1 MSTKLPDSELQNLI
15 NDSASGDDAAF
26 GRLLERYAPLISS
39 EVSGFINCG
48 FDEDD
53 VRQEA
58 YIAFF
63 DAVKSFNS
71 SGRSVSFGLYA
82 KVCIKNRL
90 ISAVRRLSKDK
101 SLLTEEEIPE
111 RADTDSDPYSLVVG
125 KEDLEI
131 FRYTLNRL
139 LSVYEKTVLHYYIAG
154 FSPAEIASHVGKDER
169 SVSNALFRIRGKL
182 KCLLHDR

>member
-1 MSTKLPDSELQNLI
+1 MITKIPDSELQGLI
-15 NDSASGDDAAF
+15 AAAAGGDDAAF
-26 GRLLERYAPLISS
+26 GKLLGLYAPLISA
-39 EVSGFINCG
+39 EVAGFRNCG

-63 DAVKSFNS
+63 GAVKSFNS
-71 SGRSVSFGLYA
+71 SDRSVSFGLYA
-82 KVCIKNRL
+82 KICIKNRL
-90 ISAVRRLSKDK
+90 ISAVRRLAKERPMLQQDA
-101 SLLTEEEIPE
+101 IP
-111 RADTDSDPYSLVVG
+111 DGVDSDSDPYDLIVG
-125 KEDLEI
+125 KEDLQV
-131 FRYTLNRL
+131 FHYTLNRL

-154 FSPAEIASHVGKDER
+154 FSPSEIAARIGKDER

>member
-15 NDSASGDDAAF
+15 SAAACGDDAAF
-26 GRLLERYAPLISS
+26 GKLLERYAPMITA
-39 EVSGFINCG
+39 EVSGFRNCG

-63 DAVKSFNS
+63 GAVKSFNAS
-71 SGRSVSFGLYA
+71 DRAVSFGLYA

-101 SLLTEEEIPE
+101 PVLATDEIPE
-111 RADTDSDPYSLVVG
+111 GVDTDSDPYSLVVE
-125 KEDLEI
+125 KEDFDI

-154 FSPAEIASHVGKDER
+154 FSPSEIASRIGKDER

>member
-1 MSTKLPDSELQNLI
+1 MSRELPDSDLKYLI
-15 NDSASGDDAAF
+15 SSAASGDDASF
-26 GRLLERYAPLISS
+26 GKLLERYAPLISA
-39 EVSGFINCG
+39 EISGFKNCG

-63 DAVKSFNS
+63 NAVKSFDASDSN
-71 SGRSVSFGLYA
+71 VSFGLYA

-90 ISAVRRLSKDK
+90 ISSVRRLSKDK
-101 SLLTEEEIPE
+101 SVLTEDELPE
-111 RADTDSDPYSLVVG
+111 GVDTESDPYTLVVG
-125 KEDLEI
+125 KEDFGIL
-131 FRYTLNRL
+131 RYTLNRL

-154 FSPAEIASHVGKDER
+154 FSPAEIASRLGKDER

>member
-1 MSTKLPDSELQNLI
+1 MSIKLPDSDLQDLI
-15 NDSASGDDAAF
+15 NAAASGDDAAF
-26 GRLLERYAPLISS
+26 GKLLECYAPLITA
-39 EVSGFINCG
+39 EISGFKNCG

-63 DAVKSFNS
+63 GAVKSFNS
-71 SGRSVSFGLYA
+71 SDRTVSFGLYA

-101 SLLTEEEIPE
+101 PMITDDEIPE
-111 RADTDSDPYSLVVG
+111 KADADSDPYALVVG

-131 FRYTLNRL
+131 FKYSLNRL

-154 FSPAEIASHVGKDER
+154 FSPSEIASRIGKDER